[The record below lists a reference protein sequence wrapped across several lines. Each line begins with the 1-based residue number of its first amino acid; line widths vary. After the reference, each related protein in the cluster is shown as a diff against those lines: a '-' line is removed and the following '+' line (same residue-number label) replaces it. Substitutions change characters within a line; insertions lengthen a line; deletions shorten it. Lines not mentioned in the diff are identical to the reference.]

1 MANSAGGVSP
11 QVVRALVVDTDQD
24 LIQLASRLLRSRGI
38 DVRQADRGLH
48 ALSMIRADPPDLL
61 ILGARLPEVH
71 GFEVAAKIRANARY
85 RRIPIIIV
93 SSVFRGWRIA
103 EDLKE
108 AGLADAFLEKPFKLS
123 ALWNTVEKV
132 LSQRPSGRG
141 RRRRMAASA
150 YQMYRS
156 ATQKAQAGDTQGAIE
171 CLHEALQVDP
181 LSPKLHFHL
190 GVQYL
195 GRKGMTYQAMEA
207 FEEVIRLDA
216 EFFSALRIL
225 GVLYQRKGFTNKAV
239 EMWERAM
246 RCSPDDET
254 AERMRVHL
262 LKLL

>member
-1 MANSAGGVSP
+1 MANSAGGVSSH
-11 QVVRALVVDTDQD
+11 VVRALVVDTDHE
-24 LIQLASRLLRSRGI
+24 LIQLASRLLRSRGM

-48 ALSMIRADPPDLL
+48 ALSMIRGDPPDLL

-71 GFEVAAKIRANARY
+71 GFEVAAKIRGNARY

-93 SSVFRGWRIA
+93 SSEFKGWRIA
-103 EDLKE
+103 EDLKD
-108 AGLADAFLEKPFKLS
+108 AGLADAFLEKPFRLS

-132 LSQRPSGRG
+132 LSPRPPH
-141 RRRRMAASA
+141 RRRRTMAASA
-150 YQMYRS
+150 YQLYRC
-156 ATQKAQAGDTQGAIE
+156 ATQKAQADDTQGAIE
-171 CLHEALQVDP
+171 CLQEALQVDP

-195 GRKGMTYQAMEA
+195 GRKGMTFQAMEA
-207 FEEVIRLDA
+207 FEEVIRLDPA
-216 EFFSALRIL
+216 FFAALRIL
-225 GVLYQRKGFTNKAV
+225 AVLYQRKGFTNKAV

-254 AERMRVHL
+254 AQRMRVHL